1 MNEIFFDRPGTLFSD
16 GKIVKLSLQSVQPT
30 LQGEISNDV
39 ALLVCLPEKLP
50 ALINILQ
57 EFLSHHPGQA
67 SPANDR
73 VVSSELTQEESN
85 IGEEKEISLLLGLS
99 TESHF

>member
-16 GKIVKLSLQSVQPT
+16 GKIVKLSLQSVQPS

-50 ALINILQ
+50 ELINILQ
-57 EFLSHHPGQA
+57 EFVSHLPGQA
-67 SPANDR
+67 AAADNR
-73 VVSSELTQEESN
+73 VVSSEPSQIESSKVA
-85 IGEEKEISLLLGLS
+85 EKEVSLLLGVS